1 MYDNGASAVVD
12 EIYRNTPAEIQ
23 KTISSRKL
31 SRKVSD
37 ERGTQQLVSD
47 IHSAQKNFMDTAGA
61 IGLQSAGTIAL
72 AVPLVANPIG
82 TAIGIGSGLL
92 LGKDVDLVTEML
104 SDGKYADFAHFIRN
118 NKD

>member
-23 KTISSRKL
+23 KTISSKKL
-31 SRKVSD
+31 SRNVSD

-61 IGLQSAGTIAL
+61 VGLQSAATTAL
-72 AVPLVANPIG
+72 VVPLVANPIG
-82 TAIGIGSGLL
+82 TLSGIGYGLTTKYL
-92 LGKDVDLVTEML
+92 IDSTINNFSK
-104 SDGKYADFAHFIRN
+104 GKYSDFAHLLRN